1 MTTVPMSTQDQ
12 NSLKTLKTLAG
23 TALLA
28 VLVAAGAGLILL
40 AATPESGSTAESVL
54 SITAA
59 AAGLSTAVLAISA
72 AIYAQAKG
80 LWKYV
85 PTWLRVI
92 AWAFI
97 AYGIAMTIW
106 NLIDQLD

>member
-1 MTTVPMSTQDQ
+1 MRLTK
-12 NSLKTLKTLAG
+12 SLNW
-23 TALLA
+23 
-28 VLVAAGAGLILL
+28 LIAILFCL
-40 AATPESGSTAESVL
+40 TSV

>member
-1 MTTVPMSTQDQ
+1 MITVPMSTQDQ
-12 NSLKTLKTLAG
+12 DSLKTLKTLGG

-28 VLVAAGAGLILL
+28 VLVASGAGLILL
-40 AATPESGSTAESVL
+40 IATPDAGSTGEAVL
-54 SITAA
+54 GFTAA
-59 AAGLSTAVLAISA
+59 AAGLGVAVLAISA